1 MLHSSVAPGTANPA
15 NGERKWTTPT
25 CSEGVRCIKIEE
37 VDIEEEP
44 AGQDKI
50 PAREGRALEVPSCP
64 TPNRKGTWTMPAG
77 SEGTLCIKTEEADI
91 KIESTGQ
98 DRIATREEK
107 PLEVHTHP
115 TTADETES
123 LHCFECHIIFPDMKA
138 KGRHMKRNHPDE
150 HHLQHS
156 LSRRGQE
163 SLSLFPC
170 AFCAKTFPTLETL
183 HIHQAVHPRKG
194 PFACSNCSKSFKKLG
209 NLRIHQLV
217 HKGEEA
223 YECEKCNR
231 AFIHYGN
238 FQIHLRKHEGGP
250 FWCSDCGK
258 SFQDLR
264 RLNIHRKTHTAE
276 KIHECKECGKCFARV
291 SHLTRHLRVHTGEKP
306 FVCEVCGKGF
316 AQPSSLKCHRPV
328 HTGERPYNCGI
339 CGRSFSQS
347 SQWYKH
353 KKTHKEGK
361 ELGDATGEVLP

>member
-1 MLHSSVAPGTANPA
+1 MLHSSVAPGTANPTNREGTPYIKTEESDAEEESNGQDGTA
-15 NGERKWTTPT
+15 NRDGKWTAPV
-25 CSEGVRCIKIEE
+25 CSEEILCIKIED
-37 VDIEEEP
+37 VDDEEEIAEPSRTP
-44 AGQDKI
+44 AKED
-50 PAREGRALEVPSCP
+50 RASEV
-64 TPNRKGTWTMPAG
+64 
-77 SEGTLCIKTEEADI
+77 
-91 KIESTGQ
+91 
-98 DRIATREEK
+98 
-107 PLEVHTHP
+107 THP
-115 TTADETES
+115 TTENGTDS

-138 KGRHMKRNHPDE
+138 KGRHMRRNHPEE
-150 HHLQHS
+150 HYPQH
-156 LSRRGQE
+156 REGQQ

-170 AFCAKTFPTLETL
+170 AFCAKTFPTLEIL
-183 HIHQAVHPRKG
+183 HIHQAIHPRKG

-306 FVCEVCGKGF
+306 FICEVCGKGF

-353 KKTHKEGK
+353 KKAHKEEK
-361 ELGDATGEVLP
+361 MGDTTGDIVS